1 MRHYR
6 WDHRGTKLIQ
16 TVLPLL
22 LLLLYGIDKVLPEF
36 FALPSRPN
44 YPKNGNSK
52 LRSANFRSP

>member
-22 LLLLYGIDKVLPEF
+22 LYGIDKVLPEF
-36 FALPSRPN
+36 FALPFRPN